1 MRQWCDH
8 GCLEKI
14 SHLALREIKGNSWN
28 QWVHELGSNENN
40 PGVRCRVSQDNVTHI
55 MEYRAHY
62 SYCDYAFREAVEHK
76 TGKQLWPSLIGHAKK
91 WVLMKTGGSEKSSSH
106 GNCGINHS
114 IPYVKQNMF
123 QPSTHS
129 TSREYIWT
137 VDRIYSAHFQN
148 VTIVAVGQF
157 IHMTLSVK
165 IETWLELQLSKWESS
180 KSGL

>member
-1 MRQWCDH
+1 MVVWERSHILHC
-8 GCLEKI
+8 EKLRAIVGI
-14 SHLALREIKGNSWN
+14 SEFMSWEVMKITLVWDAVSVRTMLHISWN
-28 QWVHELGSNENN
+28 TG
-40 PGVRCRVSQDNVTHI
+40 HI
-55 MEYRAHY
+55 IDIATT
-62 SYCDYAFREAVEHK
+62 AFREAEEHK

-123 QPSTHS
+123 QPSTYS
-129 TSREYIWT
+129 TLREYIWT